1 MSIKIIRNTGFTGMA
16 VRFAIKVNGKK
27 VAKISH
33 QESLELQFV
42 EKDALLKVSQLGI
55 TSNELK
61 VSDGDII
68 EIKTGKWT
76 YIGIFLLF
84 FSIFLSSLNVHSIYE
99 IVALVAAI
107 MILILTF
114 SILNGFKLRKTNQ

>member
-42 EKDALLKVSQLGI
+42 DKDALLKVSQLGI

-68 EIKTGKWT
+68 EIKTGKWI

-84 FSIFLSSLNVHSIYE
+84 FSIFLSSLNVHPIYE
-99 IVALVAAI
+99 IVSLVATI
-107 MILILTF
+107 TILILTLSF
-114 SILNGFKLRKTNQ
+114 LNGFKLRKTNQ

>member
-1 MSIKIIRNTGFTGMA
+1 M
-16 VRFAIKVNGKK
+16 
-27 VAKISH
+27 
-33 QESLELQFV
+33 ELQFV
-42 EKDALLKVSQLGI
+42 EKDALLKVLQLGI

-84 FSIFLSSLNVHSIYE
+84 FSIFLSSLNVHPIYE